1 MTAFFFVV
9 TAFFFA
15 VEVDFF
21 LDEADLLLD
30 DFFALAFDFA
40 DFDFE
45 DFADRAVAFDFAL
58 REARAERD
66 DRADDRERLRAER
79 ERV

>member
-1 MTAFFFVV
+1 VAAFFLAVVAFFFTVV
-9 TAFFFA
+9 
-15 VEVDFF
+15 VDFF
-21 LDEADLLLD
+21 LAEADLLLEA
-30 DFFALAFDFA
+30 FFALAFDFA

-58 REARAERD
+58 REARADRD
-66 DRADDRERLRAER
+66 DRAVRERLRAER